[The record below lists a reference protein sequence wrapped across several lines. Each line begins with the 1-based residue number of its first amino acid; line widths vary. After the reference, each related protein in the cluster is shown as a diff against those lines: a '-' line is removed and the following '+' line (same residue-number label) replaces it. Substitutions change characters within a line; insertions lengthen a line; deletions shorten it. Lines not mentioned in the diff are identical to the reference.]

1 MQNSAQADNRSAICK
16 NAALILMSITLH
28 AGCGGNPAI
37 PFAYGTVRSATEPK
51 PFPVEN
57 VEPTASIG
65 VVSLLSD
72 ELHLRYDGASVFQN
86 RNSTEKVPQ
95 WKVDEYVANVAAKI
109 LAGGSTNRVGVIDNH
124 GIMNPDSGRIL
135 TYVPIFDRAEKQGFD
150 TVIVIRPFDSA
161 NSNYFDGGYGLWDS
175 SGWNSVESH
184 CAYSW
189 VVADAWDVG
198 TKDKI
203 GYQHSKTCERDE
215 SIKVMD
221 QMADY
226 SATEQVRLEHLV
238 KKSLISST
246 NSAIRKLGLY

>member
-1 MQNSAQADNRSAICK
+1 MQNNAQAANRSAIYK
-16 NAALILMSITLH
+16 NAALIILSITLH

-37 PFAYGTVRSATEPK
+37 PFAYGMVRWAMEPK

-57 VEPTASIG
+57 LEPTASIG

-95 WKVDEYVANVAAKI
+95 WKVDEYVANLAAII
-109 LAGGSTNRVGVIDNH
+109 LASRSTYRVGVIDNH
-124 GIMNPDSGRIL
+124 GIMNPVSGRIL
-135 TYVPIFDRAEKQGFD
+135 TYIPIFERAEKQGFD

-161 NSNYFDGGYGLWDS
+161 KSNYFDGGYGLWDS
-175 SGWNSVESH
+175 SGWKSVQSH

-203 GYQHSKTCERDE
+203 GYKHSKTCERDE

-226 SATEQVRLEHLV
+226 SATEQVRLERLV

>member
-1 MQNSAQADNRSAICK
+1 MQNNAQAANRSAIYK
-16 NAALILMSITLH
+16 NAALIILSITLH

-37 PFAYGTVRSATEPK
+37 PFAYGTVRSAMEPK

-57 VEPTASIG
+57 LEPTASIG

-95 WKVDEYVANVAAKI
+95 WKVDEYVATLAAII
-109 LAGGSTNRVGVIDNH
+109 LASRSTYRVGVIDNH
-124 GIMNPDSGRIL
+124 GIMNPVSGRIL
-135 TYVPIFDRAEKQGFD
+135 TYIPIFERAEKQGFD

-161 NSNYFDGGYGLWDS
+161 KSNYFDGGYGLWDS
-175 SGWNSVESH
+175 SGWKSVQSH

-203 GYQHSKTCERDE
+203 GYKHSKTCERDE

-226 SATEQVRLEHLV
+226 SATEQVRLERLV

>member
-37 PFAYGTVRSATEPK
+37 PFAYGTVRSATGPK

-109 LAGGSTNRVGVIDNH
+109 LAGRSTNRVGVIDNH
-124 GIMNPDSGRIL
+124 GIMNPGSGRIL
-135 TYVPIFDRAEKQGFD
+135 TYMPIFDRAEKQGFD

-198 TKDKI
+198 TRDKI

-246 NSAIRKLGLY
+246 NSAIRKLRLY